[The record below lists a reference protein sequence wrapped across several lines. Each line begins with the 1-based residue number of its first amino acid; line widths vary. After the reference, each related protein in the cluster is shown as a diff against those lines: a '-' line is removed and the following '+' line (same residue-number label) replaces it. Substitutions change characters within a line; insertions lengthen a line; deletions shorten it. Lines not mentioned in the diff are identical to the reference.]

1 MSYVIQ
7 YSGLLNPKD
16 IARFPKVHLRKIKKA
31 IEEKLII
38 HPEVFGKPLR
48 FSLKGYRSLR
58 VGAYRVIFR
67 IDKDIV
73 KILVIAHRS
82 AVYKDYEGMLLY

>member
-16 IARFPKVHLRKIKKA
+16 VARFPKIPLRRIKKA
-31 IEEKLII
+31 IEEKLTT

-58 VGAYRVIFR
+58 VGEYRVIFR
-67 IDKDIV
+67 IEKDTV
-73 KILVIAHRS
+73 KIFIIAHRS
-82 AVYKDYEGMLLY
+82 AVYEDYDGLL

>member
-1 MSYVIQ
+1 MSYVVQ

-16 IARFPKVHLRKIKKA
+16 IARFPKIHLRRIKKA
-31 IEEKLII
+31 IEEKLTT

-58 VGAYRVIFR
+58 VGEYRVIFR
-67 IDKDIV
+67 IEKDIV
-73 KILVIAHRS
+73 KILIIAHRS
-82 AVYKDYEGMLLY
+82 AVYEDYEGSL